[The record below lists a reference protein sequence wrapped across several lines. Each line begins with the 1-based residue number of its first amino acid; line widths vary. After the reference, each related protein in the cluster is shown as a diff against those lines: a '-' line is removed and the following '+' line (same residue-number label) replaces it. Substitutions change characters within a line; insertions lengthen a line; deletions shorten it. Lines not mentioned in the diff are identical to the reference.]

1 MKLRVLISI
10 LFIIAT
16 TFTAVHEL
24 EHIGGE
30 HDDSSCQVC
39 IVDNHTF
46 SADIVTNNIS
56 DNISFSFEDI
66 ALYKEFLNPYA
77 KKTANHSNAPPKI
90 S

>member
-16 TFTAVHEL
+16 TLTAIHEL

-30 HDDSSCQVC
+30 HDSSTCQVC
-39 IVDNHTF
+39 IVDNHAV
-46 SADIVTNNIS
+46 SVDIVDEFKDIELFKFEEITSSKLIYSFHRKNPTNQNR
-56 DNISFSFEDI
+56 
-66 ALYKEFLNPYA
+66 
-77 KKTANHSNAPPKI
+77 APPKI

>member
-30 HDDSSCQVC
+30 HDNSTCQVC
-39 IVDNHTF
+39 IVDNHALSVNVVDEF
-46 SADIVTNNIS
+46 KDVELVKSEKIISEYLVYSFHEKNHTNQNR
-56 DNISFSFEDI
+56 
-66 ALYKEFLNPYA
+66 
-77 KKTANHSNAPPKI
+77 APPFI

>member
-30 HDDSSCQVC
+30 HDSSTCEVC
-39 IVDNHTF
+39 IVDNH
-46 SADIVTNNIS
+46 SILVDIVDNSS
-56 DNISFSFEDI
+56 DYFSFSSENI
-66 ALYKEFLNPYA
+66 VLENQLLSSHT
-77 KKTANHSNAPPKI
+77 KKSSNHSTAPPSI

>member
-16 TFTAVHEL
+16 TFTAIHEL

-30 HDDSSCQVC
+30 HDSLNCQIC
-39 IVDNHTF
+39 IVDNHTLSVDAVDEF
-46 SADIVTNNIS
+46 KNVELFRFEEITFKHLVYSFHKKNHTNQNR
-56 DNISFSFEDI
+56 
-66 ALYKEFLNPYA
+66 
-77 KKTANHSNAPPKI
+77 APPFI

>member
-24 EHIGGE
+24 EHIDGE
-30 HDDSSCQVC
+30 HDSSTCEVC

-46 SADIVTNNIS
+46 SADVVTNNIS
-56 DNISFSFEDI
+56 SIISFSFEEI
-66 ALYKEFLNPYA
+66 SISKQFLNPHA
-77 KKTANHSNAPPKI
+77 KKTANHSTAPPVI

>member
-16 TFTAVHEL
+16 TLTALHEL

-30 HDDSSCQVC
+30 HHSSSCLVC
-39 IVDNHTF
+39 TIDNH
-46 SADIVTNNIS
+46 
-56 DNISFSFEDI
+56 SFSGDVVDRYVDVDLLKFEQI
-66 ALYKEFLNPYA
+66 IFNNLIYSFH
-77 KKTANHSNAPPKI
+77 KKNHTNQNRAPPKN